1 MNTCLLF
8 MKLFETFLPKERSSP
23 PFISIVIPAHNEEE
37 FLPATL
43 NALKKQN
50 YRHFETIV
58 VTNGCTD
65 RTADAVRGKCDQLY
79 ELEER
84 GLGPARNLGAAK
96 ARGNLLL
103 FLDADTI
110 LEPNALQIIARKFK
124 RHHSA
129 GTLRGV
135 PDYDKASYKVIY
147 FLKNFVHKSHAH
159 HGSSGVILCWK
170 DHFDAVG
177 GFDNELYL
185 RENSDLMKKLR
196 QFGSYK
202 YISSTPAI
210 TSMRRYEKTGTSE
223 MVLLWLKVWVLS
235 NFSDIRNQTYEGM
248 TSGTRPGLSKLG
260 QWLVDKIEKR
270 RQALRTRDA
279 TVGW

>member
-1 MNTCLLF
+1 
-8 MKLFETFLPKERSSP
+8 LPKP
-23 PFISIVIPAHNEEE
+23 PFISVVIPAHNEEE

-43 NALKKQN
+43 DALNRQT
-50 YRHFETIV
+50 YRKFETIV

-65 RTADAVRGKCDQLY
+65 HTAEVVGGKCTQLY

-84 GLGPARNLGAAK
+84 GLGPARNLGAEK
-96 ARGNLLL
+96 ARGELLL

-110 LEPNALQIIARKFK
+110 LESTALHVISRKFK
-124 RHHSA
+124 RWHSA

-135 PDYDKASYKVIY
+135 PDSSKTAYKVIY
-147 FLKNFVHKSHAH
+147 GMKNFVHHTHAH

-170 DHFDAVG
+170 DHFMAVG

-196 QFGSYK
+196 QFGAYK

-210 TSMRRYEKTGTSE
+210 TSMRRYEKTGTAE

-235 NFSDIRNQTYEGM
+235 NFSDIRNQTYEAM
-248 TSGTRPGLSKLG
+248 TQGRGPGLSKVG
-260 QWLVDKIEKR
+260 KWLVDKIEKR
-270 RQALRTRDA
+270 RNALRTRNA
-279 TVGW
+279 LSVGSS

>member
-1 MNTCLLF
+1 MKSLNRLF
-8 MKLFETFLPKERSSP
+8 QRMAPPK
-23 PFISIVIPAHNEEE
+23 PFISVIIPAHNEEE
-37 FLPATL
+37 FLPKTL
-43 NALKKQN
+43 DALKKQS
-50 YRHFETIV
+50 YATFETVV

-65 RTADAVRGKCDQLY
+65 HTADAVRGKCDQLF
-79 ELEER
+79 ELEDR

-110 LEPNALQIIARKFK
+110 LEPTALQVIACKFK

-135 PDYDKASYKVIY
+135 PDQDRGAYRAIY
-147 FLKNFVHKSHAH
+147 FLKNFVHKIRAH

-177 GFDNELYL
+177 GFDNDLYL

-202 YISSTPAI
+202 YISGTPAI
-210 TSMRRYEKTGTSE
+210 TSMRRYEKTGTGE

-235 NFSDIRNQTYEGM
+235 NFSDIRNKTYEGM
-248 TSGTRPGLSKLG
+248 TDSRQPGMSKFG
-260 QWLVDKIEKR
+260 QWLLEKIEKR
-270 RQALRTRDA
+270 RHSLRTRNA
-279 TVGW
+279 PVGW

>member
-1 MNTCLLF
+1 MNFLNRLF
-8 MKLFETFLPKERSSP
+8 PQSEKPK

-37 FLPATL
+37 FLPATIE
-43 NALKKQN
+43 ALRKQT
-50 YRHFETIV
+50 YRPYEIIV
-58 VTNGCTD
+58 VTNGCSD
-65 RTADAVRGKCDQLY
+65 RTAEVVRGKCDQLY

-110 LEPNALQIIARKFK
+110 LEPNALYIIARKFK

-129 GTLRGV
+129 GTLKGV
-135 PDYDKASYKVIY
+135 PDYDKASYKLIY

-196 QFGSYK
+196 QFGSYR
-202 YISSTPAI
+202 YISTTPAI

-248 TSGTRPGLSKLG
+248 ARGTQPRLSKVG

-270 RQALRTRDA
+270 RAALRTRDA
-279 TVGW
+279 AVGW

>member
-1 MNTCLLF
+1 MNWWNRLF
-8 MKLFETFLPKERSSP
+8 PRAPKPAP
-23 PFISIVIPAHNEEE
+23 PFISVVIPAHNEEE
-37 FLPATL
+37 FLPDTL
-43 NALKKQN
+43 AALNQQT
-50 YRHFETIV
+50 YDFFETIV

-65 RTADAVRGKCDQLY
+65 GSAEVARGNCTRLL

-84 GLGPARNLGAAK
+84 GLGPARNLGAARS
-96 ARGNLLL
+96 RGNLLL

-110 LEPNALQIIARKFK
+110 LEPNALQVIARRFT
-124 RHHSA
+124 RRHSA

-135 PDYDKASYKVIY
+135 PDNHKAAYKFIY
-147 FLKNFVHKSHAH
+147 SLKNFVHKTHAH

-177 GFDNELYL
+177 GFDDELYL

-202 YISSTPAI
+202 YIASTPAV
-210 TSMRRYEKTGTSE
+210 TSMRRYERTGTAE

-235 NFSDIRNQTYEGM
+235 NFSDIHNQTYEGM
-248 TSGTRPGLSKLG
+248 TEARNPGLSRFG
-260 QWLVDKIEKR
+260 RWLVDKIEKR
-270 RQALRTRDA
+270 RHALHARNA
-279 TVGW
+279 TGW

>member
-1 MNTCLLF
+1 MG
-8 MKLFETFLPKERSSP
+8 KAEP
-23 PFISIVIPAHNEEE
+23 PMISIIIPAHNEEE
-37 FLPATL
+37 FLPGTL
-43 NALKKQN
+43 EALNQQT
-50 YRHFETIV
+50 YRNFETVV

-65 RTADAVRGKCDQLY
+65 NTAEAVRGKCTQLY

-84 GLGPARNLGAAK
+84 GLGPARNLGAVK

-110 LEPNALQIIARKFK
+110 LEPNALQVIARKFM
-124 RHHSA
+124 RRHSA

-135 PDYDKASYKVIY
+135 PDQEKTSYKVIY

-170 DHFDAVG
+170 DHFEAVG

-196 QFGSYK
+196 QFGGYK
-202 YISSTPAI
+202 YISATPAI
-210 TSMRRYEKTGTSE
+210 TSMRRYERTGTAE

-248 TSGTRPGLSKLG
+248 SQARQPRLSKLG
-260 QWLVDKIEKR
+260 QWLVNMIEKR
-270 RQALRTRDA
+270 RDALRTRNA
-279 TVGW
+279 PVGW

>member
-1 MNTCLLF
+1 MNWLSNLF
-8 MKLFETFLPKERSSP
+8 PAKERSKP

-37 FLPATL
+37 FLPGTL
-43 NALKKQN
+43 DALRKQT
-50 YRHFETIV
+50 YRDFETIV

-65 RTADAVRGKCDQLY
+65 RTAAVVRGKCTQLH

-96 ARGNLLL
+96 ARGSLLM

-110 LEPNALQIIARKFK
+110 LEPTALHTISRKFK

-129 GTLRGV
+129 GTLRGM
-135 PDYDKASYKVIY
+135 PDSAKSSYKLIY
-147 FLKNFVHKSHAH
+147 LMKNFVHKTHAH

-196 QFGSYK
+196 QFGSYR
-202 YISSTPAI
+202 YISDTPAI

-248 TSGTRPGLSKLG
+248 ARGGTPGLSRFG

>member
-1 MNTCLLF
+1 MFLLGV
-8 MKLFETFLPKERSSP
+8 MKLLNRFSRRRAPSK
-23 PFISIVIPAHNEEE
+23 PFISIIIPAHNEEE
-37 FLPATL
+37 LLPKTL
-43 NALKKQN
+43 DALRQQI
-50 YRHFETIV
+50 YRPYETIV

-65 RTADAVRGKCDQLY
+65 HTVDAVRGKCDQLF

-96 ARGNLLL
+96 ARGHLLL

-110 LEPNALQIIARKFK
+110 LEPRALEVIARKFK

-135 PDYDKASYKVIY
+135 PDQDKTSYKVIY
-147 FLKNFVHKSHAH
+147 FLKNFVHQTRAH

-170 DHFDAVG
+170 DHFEAVG
-177 GFDNELYL
+177 GFDNELFL

-202 YISSTPAI
+202 YISRTPAI
-210 TSMRRYEKTGTSE
+210 TSMRRYERTGTAE

-235 NFSDIRNQTYEGM
+235 NFSDIRNKTYEGM
-248 TSGTRPGLSKLG
+248 TEARQPGMSRFG
-260 QWLVDKIEKR
+260 QWLLEKIEKR
-270 RQALRTRDA
+270 RHALRTRDA
-279 TVGW
+279 SVSW

>member
-1 MNTCLLF
+1 
-8 MKLFETFLPKERSSP
+8 MKRLKRIFRRRAPAK
-23 PFISIVIPAHNEEE
+23 PFISVVIPAHNEAE
-37 FLPATL
+37 FLPVTL
-43 NALKKQN
+43 TALKKQT
-50 YRHFETIV
+50 YAHFETIV

-65 RTADAVRGKCDQLY
+65 NTAEAVRGKCDRVY

-84 GLGPARNLGAAK
+84 GLGPARNLGAAR

-103 FLDADTI
+103 FLDADTM
-110 LEPNALQIIARKFK
+110 LEPTALAVITRKFK

-135 PDYDKASYKVIY
+135 PDQDKASYKVIY
-147 FLKNFVHKSHAH
+147 FLKNFVHKTRAH

-202 YISSTPAI
+202 YIRHTPAI
-210 TSMRRYEKTGTSE
+210 TSMRRYEKTGTAE

-235 NFSDIRNQTYEGM
+235 NFSDIRNRTYEGM
-248 TSGTRPGLSKLG
+248 TEGGPPGLSKSG
-260 QWLVDKIEKR
+260 EWLLEKIEKL
-270 RQALRTRDA
+270 RQALRTRNA
-279 TVGW
+279 PAGW

>member
-1 MNTCLLF
+1 MKSLKQLF
-8 MKLFETFLPKERSSP
+8 RSAAP
-23 PFISIVIPAHNEEE
+23 PRPFISVIIPAHNEEE
-37 FLPATL
+37 FLPKTL
-43 NALKKQN
+43 EALRKQT
-50 YRHFETIV
+50 YPKFETIV

-65 RTADAVRGKCDQLY
+65 HTADAVRGKCDHLF

-84 GLGPARNLGAAK
+84 GLGPARNLGAAR
-96 ARGNLLL
+96 ARGELLL
-103 FLDADTI
+103 FLDADTL
-110 LEPNALQIIARKFK
+110 LEPTALHTIARRFK

-135 PDYDKASYKVIY
+135 PDQDKTSYKAIY
-147 FLKNFVHKSHAH
+147 FLKNFVHRIRAH

-170 DHFDAVG
+170 DHFEAVG

-202 YISSTPAI
+202 YISSTSAV
-210 TSMRRYEKTGTSE
+210 TSMRRYEMTGTAE

-235 NFSDIRNQTYEGM
+235 NFSDIRNRTYEGM
-248 TSGTRPGLSKLG
+248 TQGGQPGMSKVG
-260 QWLVDKIEKR
+260 EWLLEKIEKR
-270 RQALRTRDA
+270 RHALRTRNA
-279 TVGW
+279 HAGW

>member
-1 MNTCLLF
+1 MNWLSSLF
-8 MKLFETFLPKERSSP
+8 PAKERTQP
-23 PFISIVIPAHNEEE
+23 YISVVIPAHNEEE
-37 FLPATL
+37 FLPETL
-43 NALKKQN
+43 DALKKQT
-50 YRHFETIV
+50 YRGFETIV

-65 RTADAVRGKCDQLY
+65 RTAEVVRGKCDQLY
-79 ELEER
+79 ELDER

-103 FLDADTI
+103 FLDADTL
-110 LEPNALQIIARKFK
+110 LEPTALHTIARKFK

-129 GTLRGV
+129 GTLRGE
-135 PDYDKASYKVIY
+135 PDRAKSSYKLIY
-147 FLKNFVHKSHAH
+147 FLKNFVHKTHAH

-202 YISSTPAI
+202 YISQTPAI

-248 TSGTRPGLSKLG
+248 ARGRTPGLSKFG

-270 RQALRTRDA
+270 RQALHTRNA

>member
-1 MNTCLLF
+1 
-8 MKLFETFLPKERSSP
+8 MKLLKRILRRAAPPKP
-23 PFISIVIPAHNEEE
+23 LISVIIPAHNEEE

-43 NALKKQN
+43 EALRKQT
-50 YRHFETIV
+50 YPHFEIIV

-65 RTADAVRGKCDQLY
+65 HTAQAVLGKCDRLF

-103 FLDADTI
+103 FLDADTF
-110 LEPNALQIIARKFK
+110 LEPTALAVIARKFK

-135 PDYDKASYKVIY
+135 PDEEKTAYKVIY
-147 FLKNFVHKSHAH
+147 FLKNFVHKTRAH

-202 YISSTPAI
+202 YIRHTPAI
-210 TSMRRYEKTGTSE
+210 TSMRRYEKMGTTE
-223 MVLLWLKVWVLS
+223 MILLWLKVWVLS
-235 NFSDIRNQTYEGM
+235 NFSDIRNRTYEGM
-248 TSGTRPGLSKLG
+248 TEAREAHLSKIG
-260 QWLVDKIEKR
+260 QWLLEKIEKLR
-270 RQALRTRDA
+270 HALRTRNA
-279 TVGW
+279 PAAW

>member
-1 MNTCLLF
+1 MNSLSSLF
-8 MKLFETFLPKERSSP
+8 PARERSKP

-43 NALKKQN
+43 EALRHQT

-65 RTADAVRGKCDQLY
+65 RTADVVRGKCDQLY
-79 ELEER
+79 ELDDR

-110 LEPNALQIIARKFK
+110 LEPSALHTISRKFK

-129 GTLRGV
+129 GTLRGM
-135 PDYDKASYKVIY
+135 PDRAKSSYKMIY
-147 FLKNFVHKSHAH
+147 FLKNFVHMTHAH

-196 QFGSYK
+196 QFGSYR
-202 YISSTPAI
+202 YISDTPAI
-210 TSMRRYEKTGTSE
+210 TSMRRYEKTGTNE

-248 TSGTRPGLSKLG
+248 ARGRTPGLSKVG

>member
-1 MNTCLLF
+1 
-8 MKLFETFLPKERSSP
+8 MKLFDNILRKQRLSP

-43 NALKKQN
+43 DALKKQT
-50 YRHFETIV
+50 YPHFETVV

-65 RTADAVRGKCDQLY
+65 GTAEAVRGKCDQLY

-110 LEPNALQIIARKFK
+110 LEPAALQIIARKFR

-129 GTLRGV
+129 GTLKGI
-135 PDYDKASYKVIY
+135 PDYGKASYKVIY

-248 TSGTRPGLSKLG
+248 TSGPRPGLSKFG

>member
-1 MNTCLLF
+1 MKSLNRLF
-8 MKLFETFLPKERSSP
+8 KRAAPPK
-23 PFISIVIPAHNEEE
+23 PFISVIIPAHNEEE
-37 FLPATL
+37 FLPITL
-43 NALKKQN
+43 AALRKQTH
-50 YRHFETIV
+50 RQFETIV

-65 RTADAVRGKCDQLY
+65 NTAEAVRGKCDQLY

-110 LEPNALQIIARKFK
+110 LEPTALEIIARKFK

-135 PDYDKASYKVIY
+135 PDQGKASYKVIY
-147 FLKNFVHKSHAH
+147 FLKNFVHKTRAH

-170 DHFDAVG
+170 DHFEAVG

-196 QFGSYK
+196 QFGSYR
-202 YISSTPAI
+202 YIRHTPAI
-210 TSMRRYEKTGTSE
+210 TSMRRYEKMGTSE

-235 NFSDIRNQTYEGM
+235 NFSDIRNRTYEGM
-248 TSGTRPGLSKLG
+248 TEARQPGISKVG
-260 QWLVDKIEKR
+260 QWLLERIEKR
-270 RQALRTRDA
+270 RDALRTRHA
-279 TVGW
+279 SAGL

>member
-1 MNTCLLF
+1 MSLPGL
-8 MKLFETFLPKERSSP
+8 MKVLKKVFRRTPQPK
-23 PFISIVIPAHNEEE
+23 PFISVIIPAHNEEE
-37 FLPATL
+37 FLPHTL
-43 NALKKQN
+43 DALKKQT
-50 YRHFETIV
+50 YGRFETIV

-65 RTADAVRGKCDQLY
+65 NTAEAVRGKCDHVH

-84 GLGPARNLGAAK
+84 GLGPARNLGAAT
-96 ARGNLLL
+96 ARGNLLI

-110 LEPNALQIIARKFK
+110 LEPTALAVIARQFK

-135 PDYDKASYKVIY
+135 PDQARPSYKVIY
-147 FLKNFVHKSHAH
+147 FLKNFVHVTRAH

-202 YISSTPAI
+202 YIRHTPAI
-210 TSMRRYEKTGTSE
+210 TSMRRYERAGTAE

-235 NFSDIRNQTYEGM
+235 NFSDIHNQTYEGM
-248 TSGTRPGLSKLG
+248 TGARQPGLSKFG
-260 QWLVDKIEKR
+260 QWLLEKIEKL
-270 RQALRTRDA
+270 RQAVRTRNA
-279 TVGW
+279 QVGW